1 MKNIWDKKCWVV
13 KYSLLRQQ
21 LYCKCEGREKE
32 NDFFQSPFLYSPRNE
47 RTLARSF
54 YLGLVCFLNAFPL
67 SPLPHEIRTT
77 KAAGKDPPKRSS
89 TLPLNI
95 FHLDRCCSP
104 SPTTTAIKEVQLKKN
119 FCRITQGISR
129 HLQIFSSRLLSLMFE
144 SSSSSSSADLVI
156 YLYII
161 IFTWA
166 SGLMLWFSSTCAV
179 CTYNTIHN
187 PNHLCP
193 VQTKSVQHS
202 PLYIPSEDE
211 EEYIKWVLCDVNAS
225 A

>member
-1 MKNIWDKKCWVV
+1 MKAIWDKKCWVV

-67 SPLPHEIRTT
+67 SPLPKEQRTT
-77 KAAGKDPPKRSS
+77 KAEGKDPPKRSS

-119 FCRITQGISR
+119 FCRITQRISR

-144 SSSSSSSADLVI
+144 SSSSSSSSADLVI

-166 SGLMLWFSSTCAV
+166 SELMLWFSSTCAV
-179 CTYNTIHN
+179 YLQHN
-187 PNHLCP
+187 SQSESPMPSANKVCP
-193 VQTKSVQHS
+193 AQSIVH
-202 PLYIPSEDE
+202 PLRGRGIY
-211 EEYIKWVLCDVNAS
+211 
-225 A
+225 